1 MSETGPLSNIS
12 LQFSSS
18 LNDAIK
24 CEPGSSLSFYSRRI
38 CSQTIGIRID
48 DQMIGV
54 ERINKFNF
62 RYSLGESLNLNC
74 SSEATLPP
82 ANLTWYINQKPV
94 YKMFYYQNIFSD
106 WNVCVF
112 SLSGFPRS
120 AHQIPDHQ
128 HDSGE
133 GGDSSHCGAGTQTQS
148 HEVRANLLV
157 QPLFSRNQP
166 MSKHLICL
174 DRMSGTGRLW
184 R

>member
-1 MSETGPLSNIS
+1 MTPSERR
-12 LQFSSS
+12 
-18 LNDAIK
+18 A
-24 CEPGSSLSFYSRRI
+24 RRI
-38 CSQTIGIRID
+38 RFTAPECVCSQTIGIRID
-48 DQMIGV
+48 DQMIGA

-94 YKMFYYQNIFSD
+94 YKMFYYHNISSD
-106 WNVCVF
+106 WNVF
-112 SLSGFPRS
+112 SPSGFSRS
-120 AHQIPDHQ
+120 AHQVSDHQ

-133 GGDSSHCGAGTQTQS
+133 GGDSSHGGAGAEAS
-148 HEVRANLLV
+148 GHEVRAKLLD
-157 QPLFSRNQP
+157 QSLFSRLQP

-174 DRMSGTGRLW
+174 DRISATGRLW